1 MLGLSVYWIYTAW
14 PAASGAMLL
23 AAVVCSLF
31 ANRDNAVAIGLSF
44 LRGIV
49 YAIPAAMLVSQWLL
63 PQWNGFPLLCLAMG
77 VPLFFATLG
86 MAVPVTA
93 GTATS
98 FAIHFIVLV
107 APRNQMDY
115 NLATLLNSA
124 QGVLIGVGFAV
135 VIFRLLT
142 LRPGWLTRRL
152 LDATCVDLGRSPGA
166 AGAGGELVRR
176 AHGRPPVAPGAA
188 RQPVAGAGAAALG
201 RWPPGARPG

>member
-1 MLGLSVYWIYTAW
+1 GMRAVASGEVEGRVGSAGTLSWHRDLQMALFYGARSALALLGLSVYWIYTAW

-98 FAIHFIVLV
+98 F
-107 APRNQMDY
+107 
-115 NLATLLNSA
+115 
-124 QGVLIGVGFAV
+124 
-135 VIFRLLT
+135 
-142 LRPGWLTRRL
+142 
-152 LDATCVDLGRSPGA
+152 
-166 AGAGGELVRR
+166 
-176 AHGRPPVAPGAA
+176 
-188 RQPVAGAGAAALG
+188 
-201 RWPPGARPG
+201 